1 MIDAL
6 TAILTGGA
14 TGLLGTALSFGVEF
28 VKRRQAHAQEMEL
41 RRLDMELARIE
52 ATGAERA
59 ATIAAEAAENAAA
72 WGALEASYGEARQR
86 FSRRGDSGWL
96 VAVDVVRGLMR
107 PALTLGS
114 LALVAAIYWSL
125 GVSDIEVLD
134 IRPRVVDTVLYVAT
148 TCVLWWFGTR
158 APARGAGPAGAGR

>member
-1 MIDAL
+1 MLDAL

-14 TGLLGTALSFGVEF
+14 TGLLGTAVSFAGDF
-28 VKRRQAHAQEMEL
+28 LRRRQAHAQEIEL

-52 ATGAERA
+52 AAGAERA
-59 ATIAAEAAENAAA
+59 AEIAAETAESAAA
-72 WGALEASYGEARQR
+72 WSALEASYGEAQRR
-86 FSRRGDSGWL
+86 FSRRGDTGWP
-96 VAVDVVRGLMR
+96 VAVDAVRGLMR

-114 LALVAAIYWSL
+114 LILVAWIYATL
-125 GVSDIEVLD
+125 GASDMEVLD

-158 APARGAGPAGAGR
+158 APGRGAGQAVGR